1 MPKLQDIEQFKVSL
15 KGLGK
20 EPETLGR
27 WGETWSDTKPPE
39 SAVSDDFA
47 ALLQAEEPVA
57 TVSDQGGP
65 AAADTDFASFLDGLS
80 LEEPTESAPE
90 PSFADEPDDFSVP
103 SSLLEGLDLGS
114 EQDTAE
120 PEPLSDLEEPSDLEE
135 APELEEPSG
144 FEAPTE
150 PQPVDAFEIPADL
163 AEPATDEAPE
173 PAESAEA
180 AGSAEATESF
190 GLEDLDSLASEA
202 PGASGADM
210 FDDFSIPDSIDEGA
224 ETPEEDDR
232 LGSGASD
239 TGDSGESG
247 ESIEI
252 GESIEPGEPAESTE
266 TPAADAF
273 DQFDL
278 GEIPDLGADTFGAE
292 PGAGNLGGELAPLGG
307 ESGAADN
314 FALDSSWG
322 SDFTIPGFEMG
333 TEVKPEA
340 AKPAKAKATPSPE
353 LRADREPR
361 PSEEHPVREVQ
372 LTDEQVDALQ
382 DALLSYPLN
391 LRLAVEDIIANSKG
405 SDAQQ
410 SELIWMLVE
419 GKNVR
424 DVARLAGKILKR
436 YIEIPAGFIKRS
448 GAALE
453 AEKGSLRY
461 VFMHSILPVLQILVL
476 VAAGAAALF
485 YVGYNFG
492 YKPLKAYSLYANGA
506 RQIGLAKYGESMES
520 FDRADKLWPMKSWY
534 YRYAEGFAS
543 NSQYPRAETMYG
555 RLLQRW
561 PRETK
566 AALDWARMESS
577 DSVLAFDQAEKIL
590 NTYIL
595 GRDYFNKD
603 ALLLSARNYLNWADA
618 EEQRYEGPDTK
629 LLGTL
634 YEKARLQLATLMER
648 HGRSDGYLEL
658 MLLYFIRTER
668 SGGVDE
674 LKEVRPLAKYFTENK
689 KSAWSAAT
697 LAELGEYLLD
707 RNETEYVNGIL
718 LAAVDRDGTLPEAHV
733 AMARWNRRAGFPKDE
748 LKALEYAARFFAEA
762 EKRGP
767 ISVRRT
773 KKYIEAMMRLG
784 ELCRADGRSLD
795 AEDAFNIAI
804 DQYERSLQ
812 GRRFKPDA
820 RYGRAYSLLA
830 DIYYSDRMDFP
841 GALALYAK
849 AEANG
854 YTSPRTDYHRGYML
868 YMQPPDDG
876 STALRYFYRAGLDAD
891 ASPYLLW
898 ATANALYARADY
910 FAAQGYYTM
919 LTNTLQFQLDTLA
932 QPSPQTKPSHGE
944 IVQLL
949 MMSRNNLGAA
959 LYRVAERMGDARR
972 RSDAML
978 EFTESAR
985 LFDSLSRDQLTM
997 IRSETKNLGFLNL
1010 DFVLHPM
1017 RGIDIATYRTIPT
1030 EMDYPQK

>member
-39 SAVSDDFA
+39 SAVSDADF
-47 ALLQAEEPVA
+47 
-57 TVSDQGGP
+57 T
-65 AAADTDFASFLDGLS
+65 SFLDGLK
-80 LEEPTESAPE
+80 LEEPVESPPE
-90 PSFADEPDDFSVP
+90 PSSTEDIDDFTVP
-103 SSLLEGLDLGS
+103 SSLLEGLDLDSG
-114 EQDTAE
+114 ERTAE
-120 PEPLSDLEEPSDLEE
+120 PGAEPSLEEPS
-135 APELEEPSG
+135 ELEK
-144 FEAPTE
+144 
-150 PQPVDAFEIPADL
+150 
-163 AEPATDEAPE
+163 
-173 PAESAEA
+173 PAE
-180 AGSAEATESF
+180 
-190 GLEDLDSLASEA
+190 LEVPGDL
-202 PGASGADM
+202 
-210 FDDFSIPDSIDEGA
+210 DDFSVPESIGA
-224 ETPEEDDR
+224 VAEPPPEAAEP
-232 LGSGASD
+232 
-239 TGDSGESG
+239 GESM
-247 ESIEI
+247 EI
-252 GESIEPGEPAESTE
+252 GEPTESPE
-266 TPAADAF
+266 GDAF
-273 DQFDL
+273 DLFDL

-292 PGAGNLGGELAPLGG
+292 IGTDNLEGGPAPLGG

-322 SDFTIPGFEMG
+322 GDFTIPGFEMG
-333 TEVKPEA
+333 TEVNPEP
-340 AKPAKAKATPSPE
+340 AKPAKAKTAPSPDVFAE
-353 LRADREPR
+353 RESR
-361 PSEEHPVREVQ
+361 PPEVHPVREVQ

-391 LRLAVEDIIANSKG
+391 LRLAVEDIIANGKG

-419 GKNVR
+419 GKNIR
-424 DVARLAGKILKR
+424 DVSRLAGRILKR
-436 YIEIPAGFIKRS
+436 YIEIPAGYTKRS

-461 VFMHSILPVLQILVL
+461 VFMRSILPVLQILVL

-485 YVGYNFG
+485 YLGYNFG
-492 YKPLKAYSLYANGA
+492 YKPIKAYSLYSNGS

-520 FDRADKLWPMKSWY
+520 FDKADRLWPMKSWY
-534 YRYAEGFAS
+534 YRYAEEFAS
-543 NSQYPRAETMYG
+543 NNQYPRAETMYQ

-561 PRETK
+561 PRETR

-577 DSVLAFDQAEKIL
+577 DSVLAFDQAEKVL
-590 NTYIL
+590 NTHIL

-618 EEQRYEGPDTK
+618 EEQRYEGPDK
-629 LLGTL
+629 ALLGSL
-634 YEKARLQLATLMER
+634 YEKARLQLSTLMEH

-668 SGGVDE
+668 LGGVDE
-674 LKEVRPLAKYFTENK
+674 LKEIRPLAKYRTENN

-718 LAAVDRDGTLPEAHV
+718 LAAVDRDGSLPEAHV
-733 AMARWNRRAGFPKDE
+733 AMARWNRRTGFPKDE
-748 LKALEYAARFFAEA
+748 LKALEFAARFFAEA
-762 EKRGP
+762 ETRGP
-767 ISVRRT
+767 ISVKRT
-773 KKYIEAMMRLG
+773 RKHIEAMMRLG
-784 ELCRADGRSLD
+784 ELRRADGRSLD

-804 DQYERSLQ
+804 DQYEHSLQ
-812 GRRFKPDA
+812 GRRLKPDA
-820 RYGRAYSLLA
+820 VYGRAYSLLA
-830 DIYYSDRMDFP
+830 DIYYTERMDFP

-854 YTSPRTDYHRGYML
+854 YTSPSTDYHRGYML
-868 YMQPPDDG
+868 YTQAPDDG
-876 STALRYFYRAGLDAD
+876 SAALRYFYRAGLDSD

-919 LTNTLQFQLDTLA
+919 LANTLQFQLDTLS

-985 LFDSLSRDQLTM
+985 LFDSLSRDQMTM
-997 IRSETKNLGFLNL
+997 IRSDTKNLGFLNL

-1017 RGIDIATYRTIPT
+1017 RGIDIGTYKIIPT